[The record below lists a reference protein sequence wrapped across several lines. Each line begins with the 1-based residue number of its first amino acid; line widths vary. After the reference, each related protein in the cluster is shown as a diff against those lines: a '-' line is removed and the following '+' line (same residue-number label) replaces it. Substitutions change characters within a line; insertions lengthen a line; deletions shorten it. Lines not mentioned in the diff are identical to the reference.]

1 MHGKL
6 MIKGVAF
13 IELAV
18 HLFQQIS
25 GSEMVF
31 FRHYTIILLFFTAKR
46 RCFICAPLCDVL

>member
-1 MHGKL
+1 

>member
-31 FRHYTIILLFFTAKR
+31 FRHYTIILLFFRQHGDALFVH
-46 RCFICAPLCDVL
+46 RCVMCY